1 MESCP
6 QLSQRKAKTMP
17 TTEDELRDVVQA
29 RLYGRQARWEM
40 PKAVAMILLASAAI
54 SASAR
59 LADWLYPP
67 RPQLITVHIEGPL
80 PH

>member
-1 MESCP
+1 M
-6 QLSQRKAKTMP
+6 A
-17 TTEDELRDVVQA
+17 TTEDELRDVQA

-59 LADWLYPP
+59 LADYIHPP
-67 RPQLITVHIEGPL
+67 QPMFPSGTVITIPGGRP
-80 PH
+80 